1 MDDSQ
6 RTLLSE
12 IDKLQAEN
20 KSLKDQVEHLEETLG
35 LGENQR
41 TRPTPQHQSRCPSEA
56 DVDKAFDYFERMLDK
71 LHERM
76 EKLEEK
82 HGRKPET
89 AL

>member
-1 MDDSQ
+1 
-6 RTLLSE
+6 
-12 IDKLQAEN
+12 
-20 KSLKDQVEHLEETLG
+20 
-35 LGENQR
+35 
-41 TRPTPQHQSRCPSEA
+41 
-56 DVDKAFDYFERMLDK
+56 VDKAFDYLERMLKK